1 MAYDA
6 ISYLNDKHMKC
17 FSVVFYGEGGQASKK
32 GDESRERGVKI
43 KWEIERESE
52 QEKERREGGDNET
65 ETRVR
70 RWAEG

>member
-1 MAYDA
+1 MREGRGVR
-6 ISYLNDKHMKC
+6 KVMK
-17 FSVVFYGEGGQASKK
+17 A
-32 GDESRERGVKI
+32 ERGIKI

-52 QEKERREGGDNET
+52 QQKERREGGDNET